1 MKLPL
6 LLPLLAIT
14 AAKDLSR
21 ERREATP
28 LFGNVVDAVT
38 SPFRGFLNLVGFTG
52 ASGEKE
58 PEKKPSN
65 SYGAPSYKP
74 APAYRPAPSYH
85 APAPAPAYHAPAP
98 SYHAPAPAYH
108 APVPVVVHHAPK
120 PEIHVLPAPDLSH
133 GPDTY
138 GSPAAPSYSAPPV
151 YTPTSNDP
159 APVDVITTVKL
170 VEPPA
175 VVEIIPAIEVD
186 PVITNAPLAL
196 DPVVVVEEADVV
208 DLRTTEAREPKAI
221 DGNSGNLNQ
230 VDSEPGKALEGKFVP
245 VQSDIII
252 DLTENKDNANVAV
265 EAPAPPPAFEGLA
278 PAPAPA
284 FEEPAARTIET
295 TVAPTQPTTLRTTT
309 SPPEPT
315 TIRVIHF
322 TREPVSSPGD
332 TFFRTA
338 NSGLSDPVQQSSQLR
353 IETTAAPVDLPA
365 TAPAFV
371 ETPAPAVAETI
382 APISSETPAPAPAF
396 EETPA
401 PAPAFTTTITAAGTT
416 EASNT
421 QQVTEVQTDATT
433 TSSPVTPILPGEN
446 LRAAVTVIDLT
457 ETPTEALDYEELALV
472 DDVNEP
478 IQTTLAA
485 TVATEAPV
493 VRKVFFEIIDGSA
506 AKAAE
511 NESEATA
518 APTVAAIPEAISTD
532 PVFQEIARDAVANEQ
547 QKRGFRAYDPRQS
560 QVYAHKYN
568 DANSNWYYFR
578 RGY

>member
-1 MKLPL
+1 M
-6 LLPLLAIT
+6 
-14 AAKDLSR
+14 
-21 ERREATP
+21 
-28 LFGNVVDAVT
+28 G
-38 SPFRGFLNLVGFTG
+38 
-52 ASGEKE
+52 
-58 PEKKPSN
+58 
-65 SYGAPSYKP
+65 
-74 APAYRPAPSYH
+74 
-85 APAPAPAYHAPAP
+85 
-98 SYHAPAPAYH
+98 
-108 APVPVVVHHAPK
+108 
-120 PEIHVLPAPDLSH
+120 
-133 GPDTY
+133 
-138 GSPAAPSYSAPPV
+138 
-151 YTPTSNDP
+151 
-159 APVDVITTVKL
+159 
-170 VEPPA
+170 
-175 VVEIIPAIEVD
+175 
-186 PVITNAPLAL
+186 
-196 DPVVVVEEADVV
+196 
-208 DLRTTEAREPKAI
+208 
-221 DGNSGNLNQ
+221 
-230 VDSEPGKALEGKFVP
+230 
-245 VQSDIII
+245 
-252 DLTENKDNANVAV
+252 
-265 EAPAPPPAFEGLA
+265 
-278 PAPAPA
+278 APA
-284 FEEPAARTIET
+284 FEELAIQTTET
-295 TVAPTQPTTLRTTT
+295 TVAPTEPTVKTTVA
-309 SPPEPT
+309 PPEPT
-315 TIRVIHF
+315 TVRVIHF
-322 TREPVSSPGD
+322 TREPISSPGD

-338 NSGLSDPVQQSSQLR
+338 NSGFSEPVQQSSQLR

-382 APISSETPAPAPAF
+382 APISR
-396 EETPA
+396 ETPA

-416 EASNT
+416 EASNS

-485 TVATEAPV
+485 TLATEAPV

>member
-1 MKLPL
+1 M
-6 LLPLLAIT
+6 
-14 AAKDLSR
+14 
-21 ERREATP
+21 
-28 LFGNVVDAVT
+28 G
-38 SPFRGFLNLVGFTG
+38 
-52 ASGEKE
+52 
-58 PEKKPSN
+58 
-65 SYGAPSYKP
+65 
-74 APAYRPAPSYH
+74 
-85 APAPAPAYHAPAP
+85 
-98 SYHAPAPAYH
+98 
-108 APVPVVVHHAPK
+108 
-120 PEIHVLPAPDLSH
+120 
-133 GPDTY
+133 
-138 GSPAAPSYSAPPV
+138 
-151 YTPTSNDP
+151 
-159 APVDVITTVKL
+159 
-170 VEPPA
+170 
-175 VVEIIPAIEVD
+175 
-186 PVITNAPLAL
+186 
-196 DPVVVVEEADVV
+196 
-208 DLRTTEAREPKAI
+208 
-221 DGNSGNLNQ
+221 
-230 VDSEPGKALEGKFVP
+230 
-245 VQSDIII
+245 
-252 DLTENKDNANVAV
+252 
-265 EAPAPPPAFEGLA
+265 
-278 PAPAPA
+278 
-284 FEEPAARTIET
+284 
-295 TVAPTQPTTLRTTT
+295 TT

-338 NSGLSDPVQQSSQLR
+338 NSGFSDPVQQSSQLR

-396 EETPA
+396 EESPA
-401 PAPAFTTTITAAGTT
+401 PAPAFTTTITAASTT
-416 EASNT
+416 EASST
-421 QQVTEVQTDATT
+421 QVTEVQTDATT
-433 TSSPVTPILPGEN
+433 TASPVTPLLPGEN

-485 TVATEAPV
+485 TLATEAPV

-578 RGY
+578 RGYYTPPLKTCFTPKSWHWA